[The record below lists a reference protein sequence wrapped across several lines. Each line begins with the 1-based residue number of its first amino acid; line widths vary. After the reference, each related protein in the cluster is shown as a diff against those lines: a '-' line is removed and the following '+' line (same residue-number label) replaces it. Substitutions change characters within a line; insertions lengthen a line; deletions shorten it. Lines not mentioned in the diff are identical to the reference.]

1 MERRLEDVAHVDDDG
16 TDLHASVDQRLRAAG
31 LRNSR
36 SRQVVA
42 DVLVRA
48 GRPLSLPEIL
58 DADAE
63 LAQSSAYRNLGELV
77 DAGVARRVESA
88 DDHVRFELHES
99 LTGHHHHLV
108 CTLCGRVED
117 FDVPDDFEAGIDA
130 MVHAA
135 ESQGFRIDAHRF
147 DLLGRCA
154 RCS

>member
-1 MERRLEDVAHVDDDG
+1 VTVGHLHQDG
-16 TDLHASVDQRLRAAG
+16 DDLHASVDQRLQVAG

-36 SRQVVA
+36 SRQVVV

-58 DADAE
+58 DADVE

-77 DAGVARRVESA
+77 HAGVARRVESA
-88 DDHVRFELHES
+88 DDHARFELHES

-108 CTLCGRVED
+108 CTSCGMVED

>member
-1 MERRLEDVAHVDDDG
+1 MGHLHQDG
-16 TDLHASVDQRLRAAG
+16 DDLHASVDQRLQVAG

-36 SRQVVA
+36 SRQVVV
-42 DVLVRA
+42 DV
-48 GRPLSLPEIL
+48 
-58 DADAE
+58 E

-77 DAGVARRVESA
+77 HAGVARRVESA
-88 DDHVRFELHES
+88 DDHARFELHES
-99 LTGHHHHLV
+99 ITGHHHHLV
-108 CTLCGRVED
+108 CTSCGMVED

>member
-1 MERRLEDVAHVDDDG
+1 MAHPDDDG
-16 TDLHASVDQRLRAAG
+16 SDLHAAVDIRLRAAG
-31 LRNSR
+31 MRNSR
-36 SRQVVA
+36 SRQVVV

-58 DADAE
+58 DADAD
-63 LAQSSAYRNLGELV
+63 LAQSSTYRNLGELV
-77 DAGVARRVESA
+77 DAGVTRRVESA
-88 DDHVRFELHES
+88 DDHTRFELHES

-108 CTLCGRVED
+108 CTSCGRVED
-117 FDVPDDFEAGIDA
+117 FDVPDDFEAGIDV
-130 MVHAA
+130 MVDAA

>member
-1 MERRLEDVAHVDDDG
+1 MAHPDDDG
-16 TDLHASVDQRLRAAG
+16 SDLHAAVDLRLRAAG
-31 LRNSR
+31 MRNSR
-36 SRQVVA
+36 SRQVVV

-58 DADAE
+58 DADAD
-63 LAQSSAYRNLGELV
+63 LAQSSTYRNLGELV
-77 DAGVARRVESA
+77 DAGVTRRVEST
-88 DDHVRFELHES
+88 DDHTRFELHES

-108 CTLCGRVED
+108 CTSCGRVED
-117 FDVPDDFEAGIDA
+117 FDVPDDFEAGIDV
-130 MVHAA
+130 MVDAA

>member
-1 MERRLEDVAHVDDDG
+1 MAHPDDDES
-16 TDLHASVDQRLRAAG
+16 DLHAAVDIRLRAAG
-31 LRNSR
+31 MRNSR
-36 SRQVVA
+36 SRQVVV

-58 DADAE
+58 DADAD
-63 LAQSSAYRNLGELV
+63 LAQSSTYRNLGELV
-77 DAGVARRVESA
+77 DAGVTRRVESA
-88 DDHVRFELHES
+88 DDHTRFELHES

-108 CTLCGRVED
+108 CTSCGRVED
-117 FDVPDDFEAGIDA
+117 FDVPDDFEAGIDV
-130 MVHAA
+130 MVDAA

>member
-1 MERRLEDVAHVDDDG
+1 MNPNHDHVSAV
-16 TDLHASVDQRLRAAG
+16 DLHAAVDLRLRAAG

-36 SRQVVA
+36 SRQVVV

-58 DADAE
+58 DTDAE

-88 DDHVRFELHES
+88 DDHARFELHES

-108 CTLCGRVED
+108 CTSCGRVED
-117 FDVPDDFEAGIDA
+117 FDVPDDFEAGIDV
-130 MVHAA
+130 MVDAA

-154 RCS
+154 RCA

>member
-1 MERRLEDVAHVDDDG
+1 MAHPDDDG
-16 TDLHASVDQRLRAAG
+16 SDLHAAVDLRLRAAG
-31 LRNSR
+31 MRNSR
-36 SRQVVA
+36 SRQVVV

-58 DADAE
+58 DADAD
-63 LAQSSAYRNLGELV
+63 LAQSSTYRNLGELV
-77 DAGVARRVESA
+77 DAGVTRRVESA
-88 DDHVRFELHES
+88 DDHTRFELHES

-108 CTLCGRVED
+108 CTSCGRVED
-117 FDVPDDFEAGIDA
+117 FDVPDDFEAGIDV
-130 MVHAA
+130 MVDAA

>member
-1 MERRLEDVAHVDDDG
+1 MAHPDDDG
-16 TDLHASVDQRLRAAG
+16 SDLHAAVDLRLRAAG
-31 LRNSR
+31 MRNSR
-36 SRQVVA
+36 SRQVVV

-58 DADAE
+58 DADAD
-63 LAQSSAYRNLGELV
+63 LAQSSTYRNLGELV
-77 DAGVARRVESA
+77 DAGVTRRVESA
-88 DDHVRFELHES
+88 DDHTRFEIHES

-108 CTLCGRVED
+108 CTSCGRVED
-117 FDVPDDFEAGIDA
+117 FDVPDDFEAGIDV
-130 MVHAA
+130 MVDAA